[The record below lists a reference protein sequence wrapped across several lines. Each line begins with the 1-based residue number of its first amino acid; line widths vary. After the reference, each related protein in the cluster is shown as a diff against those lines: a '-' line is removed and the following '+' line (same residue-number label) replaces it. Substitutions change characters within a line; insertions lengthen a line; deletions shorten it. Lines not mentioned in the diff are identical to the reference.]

1 MEGGLAKLD
10 FLSDANSRM
19 KKFNQLMKRV
29 MEKLHSFVIP
39 GKLKMAVTFMSCG
52 FFPNRI
58 YNKQKNNKTVIK
70 LNNLYKS

>member
-29 MEKLHSFVIP
+29 MEKLYNFVIP
-39 GKLKMAVTFMSCG
+39 GKLKIADTL
-52 FFPNRI
+52 RI
-58 YNKQKNNKTVIK
+58 GRFSQIIYIISRKMINHNKIK
-70 LNNLYKS
+70 QTL